1 MGEVVMYLTG
11 DQIVHPR
18 YGAGIVTGQKAV
30 TLYGKTRKYHIV
42 ELVGNR
48 GEVMIPIDTVDDMD
62 IRPAIKNMDII
73 EEIFNS
79 PPSELSDDYRAR
91 QAKIEKQIKT
101 REPEAMA
108 QALRDLAWREHTDKL
123 TSVELK
129 MKSKLVKMLSREMAV
144 IRPAVNVE
152 KATNT
157 LTQMLYEML
166 QLHEDIDD
174 ELDEDEEVAST

>member
-1 MGEVVMYLTG
+1 MYVAG
-11 DQIVHPR
+11 DQIIHPR
-18 YGAGIVTGQKAV
+18 YGAGIITGEKDV
-30 TLYGKTRKYHIV
+30 TLYGNTKKYHVV

-48 GEVMIPIDTVDDMD
+48 GEVMIPIEGVEDMD

-73 EEIFNS
+73 EEIFS
-79 PPSELSDDYRAR
+79 TPPTELSDDYRAR

-108 QALRDLAWREHTDKL
+108 EALRDLAWREYTDKL

-129 MKSKLVKMLSREMAV
+129 MKSKLMKMLSREISV
-144 IRPAVNVE
+144 IRPVVNVE
-152 KATNT
+152 KATNQ

-166 QLHEDIDD
+166 QLHGPPDD
-174 ELDEDEEVAST
+174 EIAST

>member
-1 MGEVVMYLTG
+1 MYLAG

-18 YGAGIVTGQKAV
+18 YGAGIITGQKAV

-48 GEVMIPIDTVDDMD
+48 GEVMIPIDTADDMD

-73 EEIFNS
+73 EEIFS
-79 PPSELSDDYRAR
+79 APPRELSDDYRAR

-108 QALRDLAWREHTDKL
+108 KALRDLAWREHTDKL

-157 LTQMLYEML
+157 LTQMIYEML
-166 QLHEDIDD
+166 QLHEPDDVEKIEEVDDD
-174 ELDEDEEVAST
+174 EVVST